1 MVEWVKHT
9 RGSMKLKLA
18 ENLILKPLFDG
29 GLFVKQ
35 MDGIET
41 PHIIVVDSIFRP
53 FFLFKWV

>member
-1 MVEWVKHT
+1 MGKHT
-9 RGSMKLKLA
+9 RGIMKLKLA